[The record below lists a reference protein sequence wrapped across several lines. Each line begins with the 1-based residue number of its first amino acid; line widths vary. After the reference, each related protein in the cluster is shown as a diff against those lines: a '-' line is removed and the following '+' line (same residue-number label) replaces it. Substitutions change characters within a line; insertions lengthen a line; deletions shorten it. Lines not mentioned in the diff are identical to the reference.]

1 MLKTNANKIIFF
13 SFCFIILLFMVKG
26 IPGNPTSEELN
37 SSEWRGENGPFET
50 SNDHA
55 RFALIYSAIE
65 DKSLQFSLP
74 LADFSTPDLAIN
86 SDGKYVSLFA
96 PGVSFLAMPGYLL
109 GKYFGHSQTGAFLT
123 IIFFALL
130 NIILLRAIAIKLGA
144 NPIAASLGA
153 FVFIFAT
160 PAFAYA
166 TTIYQHHISTFIILF
181 SLYLLL
187 CKNSWRSLAVIWFM
201 FAFSVVV
208 DNPNLFLMLP
218 IALFSLGRIIL
229 IKKSKDGI
237 NINLK
242 LVGIL
247 AISAAI
253 IPTVLFLS
261 FNKMSNGSPFQIAG
275 TLERVI
281 SIDEKASDFEK
292 ILARAQEDEG
302 GRSGVPFDFFH
313 PRNLM
318 NGFYIHFFSPDRGII
333 RYAPIVLFGI
343 LGLMFLYRK
352 NYSAA
357 NVIIATIGFNILLYS
372 MWGDPQGGWAFGS
385 RYLIPSYALLSLGI
399 ALALTKLKKNY
410 IFLAVFMVVFFYSAR
425 INTLGAVT
433 TSANPPQIGIS
444 ELEKT
449 TGIEEKYTE
458 ERNWEYLQDHGSR
471 SYVYQTFLKN
481 KISAEKYFYIIL
493 IIIILGFLSMAK
505 ELHFS
510 KDKK

>member
-1 MLKTNANKIIFF
+1 
-13 SFCFIILLFMVKG
+13 MVKG
-26 IPGNPTSEELN
+26 IPGNPSSEELN
-37 SSEWRGENGPFET
+37 SSKWWGENGPFET

-55 RFALIYSAIE
+55 RFALLYSAVE
-65 DKSLQFSLP
+65 DKSFQFSLP
-74 LADFSTPDLAIN
+74 LAKFSTPDLAIT

-96 PGVSFLAMPGYLL
+96 PGVSFLAVPGYLL
-109 GKYFGHSQTGAFLT
+109 GKYFGYSQLGAFLT
-123 IIFFALL
+123 IVFFALL

-144 NPIAASLGA
+144 NPIAANIGA

-160 PAFAYA
+160 PAFTYA

-181 SLYLLL
+181 SFYLLFYR
-187 CKNSWRSLAVIWFM
+187 NNWRSLAAIWFM
-201 FAFSVVV
+201 FAFSAAV

-229 IKKSKDGI
+229 IQKGKEGI
-237 NINLK
+237 SINLK

-253 IPTVLFLS
+253 IPTILFLY
-261 FNKMSNGSPFQIAG
+261 FNKMSNGSPFQFAG
-275 TLERVI
+275 TLERVV
-281 SIDEKASDFEK
+281 SVEENQASSDFEK
-292 ILARAQEDEG
+292 ISAAAREESKAQNKI
-302 GRSGVPFDFFH
+302 PFDFFQ

-318 NGFYIHFFSPDRGII
+318 NGFYIHFFSPDRGTI
-333 RYAPIVLFGI
+333 RYAPVVLFGI

-357 NVIIATIGFNILLYS
+357 NIIIATIGFNILLYS

-399 ALALTKLKKNY
+399 ALALTKLKKSH
-410 IFLAVFMVVFFYSAR
+410 IFLAIFMAVFFYSAY

-433 TSANPPQIGIS
+433 TNANPPRVEIL
-444 ELEKT
+444 ELEKK

-458 ERNWEYLQDHGSR
+458 ERNWDYLHEHGSK
-471 SYVYQTFLKN
+471 SYAYQTFLKN

-493 IIIILGFLSMAK
+493 IIIILAFLSMMR
-505 ELHFS
+505 ELYS
-510 KDKK
+510 LKDKE